1 MRPRR
6 RARVRA
12 SAGWARLRGGA
23 TALLAVAV
31 LTGSGGCVGQTD
43 HPGSTPPGTAAGSPG
58 VAAAGT
64 RAPAWVR
71 GTLRDSAVWQIA
83 GVQVQVAGVGDAPG
97 PGADAGHG
105 DDATQGDDATHG
117 DDSRRGD
124 EAGQGDDPRH
134 GDEAGRD
141 AREVAVVGALPR
153 SELAA
158 VRDIAAEAV
167 RTVDGTW
174 ARAWPGRLL
183 VVVPADRS
191 QWEAIARPGGS
202 GGTASGVGTGAKTVP
217 QAGSKTRAETGA
229 GAGTGTGSPTGEGA
243 DAEGPP
249 VAPAMTVDGADGAAH
264 VVLDPVAWR
273 AATPMGRRALVIHEA
288 VHVAVRA
295 DRGPGGAAAAPSAS
309 APLWLS
315 EGYAQFVA
323 YGAVGV
329 EPRRIAG
336 DLLERLRREGPPAA
350 LPDEARLTGSPRQRL
365 DAYALAWLACDTLAA
380 RAGPDAPRRAM
391 EAGTVA
397 AAGLDERA
405 LTRAWQ
411 EDLRRLAS
419 AGGRRGS

>member
-12 SAGWARLRGGA
+12 TAGWARLRRCA
-23 TALLAVAV
+23 APLLAVAV
-31 LTGSGGCVGQTD
+31 LTGCAGCVEQAD
-43 HPGSTPPGTAAGSPG
+43 PPESMPPGTAAGSPG
-58 VAAAGT
+58 AAAAGT

-105 DDATQGDDATHG
+105 DDSWQG
-117 DDSRRGD
+117 DDSRQGD
-124 EAGQGDDPRH
+124 EAGQGDDPRR

-141 AREVAVVGALPR
+141 AREVAVVGALPQ

-158 VRDIAAEAV
+158 VRDIAAQAV

-174 ARAWPGRLL
+174 ARPWPGRLL

-191 QWEAIARPGGS
+191 QWEAIARPGGI

-229 GAGTGTGSPTGEGA
+229 GAGAGTGSPTGGGA
-243 DAEGPP
+243 DAEGAP

-273 AATPMGRRALVIHEA
+273 ATTPVGRRALVIHEA

-336 DLLERLRREGPPAA
+336 DLLERIRREGPPAA

-419 AGGRRGS
+419 AGGGRGS